1 MLDSVFNKV
10 AGLQLSSEYCEILKT
25 SFFHEKPPVAASE
38 IFINF
43 SGEQQKQRRKIY
55 WIRCYVNILLTVV
68 DILDFLINQSITKQ
82 FKSLVAET

>member
-25 SFFHEKPPVAASE
+25 SFFHKKPPVAASE

-55 WIRCYVNILLTVV
+55 
-68 DILDFLINQSITKQ
+68 
-82 FKSLVAET
+82 